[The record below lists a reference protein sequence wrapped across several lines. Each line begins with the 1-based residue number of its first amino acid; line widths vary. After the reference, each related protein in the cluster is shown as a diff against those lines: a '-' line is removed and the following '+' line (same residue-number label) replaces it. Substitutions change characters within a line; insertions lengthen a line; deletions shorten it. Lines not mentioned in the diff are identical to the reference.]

1 MHQRRGDEPGLQI
14 LHTVYPAA
22 YLLRLRGNTD
32 PTTDLLV
39 AEAFDRAAHWS
50 LPMIVDLS
58 GLDYGNEEFLSHLMT
73 AHQTTGLAL
82 VGPLSDSFQRRL
94 DTTGLTTL
102 FTIHPTLD
110 AALNH

>member
-1 MHQRRGDEPGLQI
+1 MYQGHGDEPGLQI
-14 LHTVYPAA
+14 LHTVYPTA
-22 YLLRLRGNTD
+22 YLLSLRGSTD
-32 PTTDLLV
+32 PTTALRV

-50 LPMIVDLS
+50 LPLIVDLS
-58 GLDYGNEEFLSHLMT
+58 GLGFGDEELLGYLMT
-73 AHQTTGLAL
+73 AHQTTGLTL

-94 DTTGLTTL
+94 HTTGLTAL

>member
-1 MHQRRGDEPGLQI
+1 MHQGHGDEPGLQI
-14 LHTVYPAA
+14 QHTVYPAA
-22 YLLRLRGNTD
+22 YLLCMRGNTD
-32 PTTDLLV
+32 PATGWLV

-50 LPMIVDLS
+50 LPLIVDLS
-58 GLDYGNEEFLSHLMT
+58 ELDYGNAELLGHLMT
-73 AHQTTGLAL
+73 AHQTTGLTL